1 MTLLRVIAP
10 SAQFSHGIIGLSPE
24 QALDRLHN
32 LNDLGDDTYEILR
45 TIEFRVGE
53 VVDYAGDINPRLL
66 EVVELAAVPLED
78 MTAKEIAA
86 LAAGEGCTLDA
97 RRKKADLIQALT
109 DFRSAKA
116 AQAAADAQ
124 AAQDAAAKSARIQE
138 LEAKGD
144 TLTPEETAELAGL
157 KA

>member
-10 SAQFSHGIIGLSPE
+10 SAQFSNGLIGLTPE
-24 QALDRLHN
+24 QAFDRIHN

-45 TIEFRVGE
+45 PIEFRVGE
-53 VVDYAGDINPRLL
+53 VVDYGGDINPRLL
-66 EVVELAAVPLED
+66 ETVELAAVPIED
-78 MTAKEIAA
+78 MTAKEIVT

-109 DFRSAKA
+109 DFRA
-116 AQAAADAQ
+116 AQAAQAVADAQ
-124 AAQDAAAKSARIQE
+124 AAQDAAVKAARIQE
-138 LEAKGD
+138 LEAKGA

-157 KA
+157 QA